1 METIKYE
8 GFKIHKVF
16 ISKHDNVKKDKY
28 LITLF
33 NDYVTTANTIEEAK
47 TKIDIILNNK

>member
-8 GFKIHKVF
+8 GFEIHKVF
-16 ISKHDNVKKDKY
+16 ISKYDTIKKDKY

-47 TKIDIILNNK
+47 NKINAILNNK